1 MKCYVLIAATAQPG
15 TEIFNL
21 PAVTTSGAVS
31 SRGHSFADPAS
42 NLGLEDIIRKALMG
56 NFDDKSEEHGVVMSQ
71 PLAVAAGSSG
81 AAVPA
86 SNETRREEANPSPN
100 SGGAAKQPLTHRT
113 GSGSESLHH
122 CFRHN
127 MRLCLTVMTELCR
140 FFFFNLRVKKRN
152 LFLTCAHRDFPREQ
166 GPHNEELLESL

>member
-1 MKCYVLIAATAQPG
+1 MFFAS
-15 TEIFNL
+15 L
-21 PAVTTSGAVS
+21 PTFPCVFSSLPGAVS

-71 PLAVAAGSSG
+71 PLAVAPGSSG

-100 SGGAAKQPLTHRT
+100 SGIATPKHPRALKKINK
-113 GSGSESLHH
+113 S
-122 CFRHN
+122 
-127 MRLCLTVMTELCR
+127 
-140 FFFFNLRVKKRN
+140 RV
-152 LFLTCAHRDFPREQ
+152 
-166 GPHNEELLESL
+166 